1 MRSSA
6 RLTLLSTL
14 MCLCFAVSSF
24 AQSPGQ
30 QQVKTPRGSISGR
43 ITINDKP
50 APGVAVGLRKGALDT
65 SFDPFDKAVT
75 DAEGIYRITN
85 VPAGNYVVT
94 VIAPTYVP
102 TNSETRKP
110 VVVREGENVEGM
122 NFSLIRGGVV
132 TGKVTD
138 AEGRPVLQQQ
148 IEIYSQALIE
158 VGKALPFPAMSV
170 KTDDRGIYRAFGLA
184 PGSYVV
190 AAGRGKEGFGGY
202 SPSQF
207 NPKQVFYPQVFH
219 PDATDPGKATVI
231 EVSEGGE
238 VKDVDIRLGRPG
250 ETFSASGRIINSET
264 NTPAPNVRFILR
276 FMGRRMEAVIA
287 VTSSNDQGDFVVEG
301 LMAGKYSTALIM
313 NEGSDLRAEATTF
326 EVIDRDVSGVTIKL
340 NRGASISG
348 IVIIESEN
356 KAAKARLT
364 ELLVRSYV
372 PPASGYHGHL
382 NSSPIAADGSFRLA
396 GIPNGVV
403 TISLG
408 EPRSPSPPIG
418 FSIVRIERDGMPA
431 SRIEVKEA
439 EQVAGVKI
447 FVGYGNATIRGV
459 VKIENGSLTSET
471 SRLVQVAR
479 PGESNTYLRQA
490 MIDERGNF
498 LVEGIPP
505 GQYVITVTVMGGG
518 VNKTKTAKQ
527 EVSLTD
533 GVVTDVRITIDMAS
547 PDNP

>member
-6 RLTLLSTL
+6 RLTLLSALT
-14 MCLCFAVSSF
+14 CLCFAVSSF
-24 AQSPGQ
+24 AQSPGK

-50 APGVAVGLRKGALDT
+50 APGVVVGLRKGALDT
-65 SFDPFDKAVT
+65 SFDPFDQAVT

-94 VIAPTYVP
+94 VIAPTHVP
-102 TNSETRKP
+102 TNSEDRRT
-110 VVVREGENVEGM
+110 VVVREDENVEGM
-122 NFSLIRGGVV
+122 NFSLVRGGVI

-148 IEIYSQALIE
+148 IEIYSQPLIE

-170 KTDDRGIYRAFGLA
+170 KTDDRGIYRVFGLA
-184 PGSYVV
+184 PGRYLV
-190 AAGRGKEGFGGY
+190 AAGRGSEGYGGY
-202 SPSQF
+202 STTQF
-207 NPKQVFYPQVFH
+207 NPKQVFYKQVFH
-219 PDATDPGKATVI
+219 PDATDPAKATVI

-238 VKDVDIRLGRPG
+238 AKDVDITLGRPG
-250 ETFSASGRIINSET
+250 QTFSASGRIINRET
-264 NTPAPNVRFILR
+264 NEPAPNVRFILR
-276 FMGRRMEAVIA
+276 FIGRRMEPVIA
-287 VTSSNDQGDFVVEG
+287 VTSSDGQGDFVVEG
-301 LMAGKYSTALIM
+301 LMPGKYSTALIM

-356 KAAKARLT
+356 KAAKTRLT

-403 TISLG
+403 NISLG
-408 EPRSPSPPIG
+408 EPRSPSPPTS
-418 FSIVRIERDGMPA
+418 FSILRIERDGMPA
-431 SRIEVKEA
+431 PRIEVKEA
-439 EQVAGVKI
+439 EQVTGVKI

-459 VKIENGSLTSET
+459 VKIENGSLTSGT
-471 SRLVQVAR
+471 SRYVQVGR

-505 GQYVITVTVMGGG
+505 GQYVLTVTVMGGG

-533 GVVTDVRITIDMAS
+533 GVVTDVRITIDMAT